1 MEAKKAIKISSVIF
15 MIGFVLALI
24 YALAAFIKPDLL
36 VSRSFPLYTGL
47 PWGDLLNESPNVAH
61 YTLII
66 ERMAGGLGLATVAGG
81 FFVLFTAFRKGEKW
95 AWYFMLVVSLIG
107 WGNNLLGN
115 IIMHNTLMVI
125 IILVGILTLIAGLI
139 ISANAFLC
147 EKKSA

>member
-1 MEAKKAIKISSVIF
+1 METNKAIQISFVIF
-15 MIGFVLALI
+15 MIGLVFALI
-24 YALAAFIKPDLL
+24 YAIAAFIKPELL

-47 PWGDLLNESPNVAH
+47 QWDNLLNESPNIAH

-81 FFVLFTAFRKGEKW
+81 FFVLLTAFRKGEKW

-107 WGNNLLGN
+107 WGNNLLAN
-115 IIMHNTLMVI
+115 IIMKNTLIII

-139 ISANAFLC
+139 ISYKAFMG

>member
-1 MEAKKAIKISSVIF
+1 METKKAIQISFVIF
-15 MIGFVLALI
+15 MIGLVLALI
-24 YALAAFIKPDLL
+24 YALAAFIKPELL
-36 VSRSFPLYTGL
+36 VSRSFQLYTGL
-47 PWGDLLNESPNVAH
+47 QWDNLLNESPNVAH
-61 YTLII
+61 YTLIL

-115 IIMHNTLMVI
+115 IIMKNTLVII

-139 ISANAFLC
+139 ISSKVFLC